1 MSVFGKKWIIKNSN
15 TSLSTFQK
23 ILENRGIVDED
34 EKLEFHD
41 PFLFSDMEKAVK
53 RIFSAI
59 EKKER
64 IIVFG
69 DYDVD
74 GITGNLILY
83 STLKKM
89 GAVVS
94 YRLPNR
100 LKDGYGLS
108 DKFIDEFIE
117 KDINLV
123 ITVDCGISCRPQVA
137 KAKENNIDVIITD
150 HHTIPKEAPDAIAII
165 HPKYDTLYPF
175 KDLTGAGV
183 ALKMAQALLLRTE
196 SQESIEERLKSLVDL
211 AALGTVADL
220 GPIKGENKYIVREGL
235 KSLTNTAWP
244 GLKKILKLSSTK
256 ETDEIDG
263 STIGFKIAP
272 RINAAGRIGDPY
284 TAMSLLLQEDDGEKV
299 EKFGN
304 ELESL
309 NIKRQDMTKIA
320 MEEAEQIFLKGG
332 LENKILIIESQDW
345 HVGILG
351 LVAGRLVEKYAR
363 PVILMQDFGDLLV
376 GSARS
381 PEYFN
386 IVEALTAFGHLLPSF
401 GGHAQAGGFNVKKQ
415 DLKEFKEQ
423 LIKYANE
430 KLKDNDLKPSLTID
444 CELNPD
450 EISFEFIEKMNKLK
464 PFGIENSRPVFI
476 MQGLEPYFIDQVG
489 REKDHL
495 KFIVKTKNKDVDV
508 IGFRMGEFMS
518 DIRQHKKI
526 DLVFTIEK
534 NVWNDKAKIQFKAID
549 FRENK

>member
-1 MSVFGKKWIIKNSN
+1 MSVFGKKWIIKNEN
-15 TSLSTFQK
+15 TSISTFQK

-34 EKLEFHD
+34 EKLEFND

-53 RIFSAI
+53 RIFEAI

-74 GITGNLILY
+74 GITGSLILY

-108 DKFIDEFIE
+108 EKFIDEFAS
-117 KDINLV
+117 KDINLI
-123 ITVDCGISCRPQVA
+123 ITVDCGISCRSQVA

-150 HHTIPKEAPDAIAII
+150 HHTIPKEAPDAVAII
-165 HPKYDTLYPF
+165 HPKYDSLYPY

-183 ALKMAQALLLRTE
+183 ALKMAHALLLRTE
-196 SQESIEERLKSLVDL
+196 EKESIEEKLKSLVDL

-220 GPIKGENKYIVREGL
+220 GPIKGENKFIVREGL
-235 KSLTNTAWP
+235 KSLTNTKWP
-244 GLKKILKLSSTK
+244 GLKKILKLSATK
-256 ETDEIDG
+256 EEDEIDG

-284 TAMSLLLQEDDGEKV
+284 TAMSLLLQEEDGEKV
-299 EKFGN
+299 EKFGD

-309 NIKRQDMTKIA
+309 NIKRQEMTKIA
-320 MEEAEQIFLKGG
+320 MEEAEQIFLKSG
-332 LENKILIIESQDW
+332 LENKILIVESQDW

-363 PVILMQDFGDLLV
+363 PVILMQDFGETLV

-386 IVEALTAFGHLLPSF
+386 IVDALTTFGHLLPSF
-401 GGHAQAGGFNVKKQ
+401 GGHAQAGGFNVKKK
-415 DLKEFKEQ
+415 DLAEFKEK
-423 LIKYANE
+423 LIEYANK
-430 KLKDNDLKPSLTID
+430 KLADNELKPSLVID
-444 CELNPD
+444 CFLNPE

-464 PFGIENSRPVFI
+464 PFGIENARPVFI
-476 MQGLEPYFIDQVG
+476 MEGLEPYFIDQVG
-489 REKDHL
+489 KEKDHL
-495 KFIVKTKNKDVDV
+495 KFMVKSKDKEVNV

-518 DIRQHKKI
+518 DIRQHRKI

-534 NVWNDKAKIQFKAID
+534 NVWNNQEKIQFKAID

>member
-1 MSVFGKKWIIKNSN
+1 
-15 TSLSTFQK
+15 
-23 ILENRGIVDED
+23 
-34 EKLEFHD
+34 
-41 PFLFSDMEKAVK
+41 
-53 RIFSAI
+53 
-59 EKKER
+59 
-64 IIVFG
+64 
-69 DYDVD
+69 
-74 GITGNLILY
+74 
-83 STLKKM
+83 
-89 GAVVS
+89 
-94 YRLPNR
+94 
-100 LKDGYGLS
+100 
-108 DKFIDEFIE
+108 
-117 KDINLV
+117 
-123 ITVDCGISCRPQVA
+123 
-137 KAKENNIDVIITD
+137 
-150 HHTIPKEAPDAIAII
+150 
-165 HPKYDTLYPF
+165 
-175 KDLTGAGV
+175 

>member
-15 TSLSTFQK
+15 TSISTFQK

-34 EKLEFHD
+34 ERLEWND

-53 RIFSAI
+53 RIFDAI
-59 EKKER
+59 EKKEK

-74 GITGNLILY
+74 GITGSLILY

-89 GAVVS
+89 NAVVS

-108 DKFIDEFIE
+108 EKFVDEFVK
-117 KDINLV
+117 KDINLI
-123 ITVDCGISCRPQVA
+123 ITVDCGISCRLQIA

-165 HPKYDTLYPF
+165 HPKYDASYPF
-175 KDLTGAGV
+175 KDLTGSGV
-183 ALKMAQALLLRTE
+183 ALKMAHALLLRTD
-196 SQESIEERLKSLVDL
+196 SKESIEEKLKNLVDL

-220 GPIKGENKYIVREGL
+220 GPIRGENKLIVKEGL

-244 GLKKILKLSSTK
+244 GLKKILKLSETK
-256 ETDEIDG
+256 EDDEIDG

-309 NIKRQDMTKIA
+309 NIKRQEMTKIA
-320 MEEAEQIFLKGG
+320 MEEAEQIFSKNG
-332 LENKILIIESQDW
+332 LENKILLAESQNW

-363 PVILMQDFGDLLV
+363 PVILMQDFGDTLV

-386 IVEALTAFGHLLPSF
+386 IVEALTLFGDILPSF
-401 GGHAQAGGFNVKKQ
+401 GGHAQAAGFNVKKEN
-415 DLKEFKEQ
+415 LEEFKTK
-423 LIKYANE
+423 LISYANK
-430 KLKDNDLKPSLTID
+430 KLEGNELKPSLVID
-444 CELNPD
+444 CPLNPD

-464 PFGIENSRPVFI
+464 PFGIENLRPIFI
-476 MQGLEPYFIDQVG
+476 MEGLEPYFIDQVG
-489 REKDHL
+489 KGKDHL
-495 KFIVKTKNKDVDV
+495 KFMVKAKEKEVNV
-508 IGFRMGEFMS
+508 IGFKMGEFMS
-518 DIRQHKKI
+518 AMRQHKKI

-534 NVWNDKAKIQFKAID
+534 NVWNDKEKIQFKALD